1 MKGSKFGEHL
11 LSEGKLNRAGLK
23 KALEIQHLAGNRLG
37 TNLLELGLIGEDDL
51 IEALGKFRGT
61 RIASAHDL
69 KNIPPEV
76 IRLVPPKMAR
86 RYQVLPIERKGNT
99 VILAS
104 TDPGDAL
111 VEDEIGILN
120 SCLARTVIAL
130 ELRIHGALER
140 YYKIPQPTRFSGLAR
155 QLEGRAAAAKARPAP
170 VEEPPEKAPAP
181 PPSPAVKPAETVKPA
196 QTVKPAPPKPEEPPE
211 VRFVEIDAEELKKIY
226 EGAKPVSES
235 ELELPVSTT
244 LLGPPDP
251 VAALAKLEGES
262 PEERLHAAA
271 VALQH
276 SDIRDEIG
284 DVLLTY
290 CAPYFKRRALFIRR
304 KDEIV
309 GWRGEG
315 DGVATETVRTLVT
328 AVDEPSVFTGLN
340 DAGSFWL
347 APLPPLPANRRLVRG
362 LGEKAPKGSLVL
374 PVILRSRVV
383 CYLYGDNGEDGVA
396 GAPMSA
402 LRRLAA
408 KAGLAFE
415 VYILKN
421 KIRTL

>member
-1 MKGSKFGEHL
+1 MKDSRFGEYL
-11 LSEGKLNRAGLK
+11 VSEGKLNRIGLK

-37 TNLLELGLIGEDDL
+37 TNLLELGLVPEDTL
-51 IEALGKFRGT
+51 LEALGKFRGT
-61 RIASAHDL
+61 RTASIHDL
-69 KNIPPEV
+69 RNVSPEV
-76 IRLVPPKMAR
+76 IRLVPTKIAR

-99 VILAS
+99 LILAS

-111 VEDEIGILN
+111 VEDEIGLLT

-140 YYKIPQPTRFSGLAR
+140 YYEIPQPTRFSGLAR
-155 QLEGRAAAAKARPAP
+155 RLAGRAAAKAKPATT
-170 VEEPPEKAPAP
+170 EPSPEKAPAAP
-181 PPSPAVKPAETVKPA
+181 PPTPVAKPAAAP
-196 QTVKPAPPKPEEPPE
+196 KPAPPKPEEPPE
-211 VRFVEIDAEELKKIY
+211 ARFVEIDAEELKKLY
-226 EGAKPVSES
+226 EGAIPSAES
-235 ELELPVSTT
+235 ELEQTVSGA

-251 VAALAKLEGES
+251 LTALAKLEEES

-271 VALQH
+271 LALQH

-315 DGVATETVRTLVT
+315 DGVAKEGVRAIVT
-328 AVDEPSVFTGLN
+328 ALDEPSVFMGLK
-340 DAGSFWL
+340 DAESFWL

-362 LGEKAPKGSLVL
+362 LGEKAPAACLVL

-396 GAPMSA
+396 GAPMSM
-402 LRRLAA
+402 LRRLTA

-421 KIRTL
+421 KIRIL

>member
-1 MKGSKFGEHL
+1 MKGSRFGEYL
-11 LSEGKLNRAGLK
+11 VSEGKLNPVGLK

-37 TNLLELGLIGEDDL
+37 TNLLELGLVAEGTL
-51 IEALGKFRGT
+51 LEALGKLRGT
-61 RIASAHDL
+61 RTASAHEL
-69 KNIPPEV
+69 MNVPPEV
-76 IRLVPPKMAR
+76 IRLVPPKIAR

-99 VILAS
+99 LILAS

-111 VEDEIGILN
+111 VEDEIGILT
-120 SCLARTVIAL
+120 SCLSRTVIAL
-130 ELRIHGALER
+130 EIRIHGALER
-140 YYKIPQPTRFSGLAR
+140 YYEIPQPTRFAGLAR
-155 QLEGRAAAAKARPAP
+155 RLGNRVAAAKAKPAP
-170 VEEPPEKAPAP
+170 VEKPPEKAPAP
-181 PPSPAVKPAETVKPA
+181 PPGPVAKPAA
-196 QTVKPAPPKPEEPPE
+196 ALKPAPAKPEEAPE
-211 VRFVEIDAEELKKIY
+211 VRFVEIDAEELKKLY
-226 EGAKPVSES
+226 EGATPAAEA
-235 ELELPVSTT
+235 ELELAVSTT
-244 LLGPPDP
+244 LLGSPDP
-251 VAALAKLEGES
+251 AAELAKHEGES

-315 DGVATETVRTLVT
+315 EGVATQGVRAIVT
-328 AVDEPSVFTGLN
+328 ALDEPSVFMGLK
-340 DAGSFWL
+340 DTDSFWL
-347 APLPPLPANRRLVRG
+347 APLPSLPANRRLLRG
-362 LGEKAPKGSLVL
+362 LGEKTPKDCLVL
-374 PVILRSRVV
+374 PVVLRSRVV

-402 LRRLAA
+402 LRHLTA

-421 KIRTL
+421 KIRIL